1 MIRAGRFVFVFLLLP
16 MLSQGADH
24 VFCDDPEV
32 VAEWERRAAEHRED
46 AAIQMLHG
54 LWIGLCAKIRAGSV
68 EPDLAIDIFELE
80 RAKQT
85 LERARDEVARP
96 GATGT

>member
-1 MIRAGRFVFVFLLLP
+1 
-16 MLSQGADH
+16 
-24 VFCDDPEV
+24 VFCDDPAV
-32 VAEWERRAAEHRED
+32 IADWERQATVYRED

-54 LWIGLCAKIRAGSV
+54 LWLGLCAKIRSGSV
-68 EPDLAIDIFELE
+68 EPDMAIDIFERE

-85 LERARDEVARP
+85 LERAHDELSRP